1 MITFPFVGGERG
13 IEPEKIIYVQTDRR
27 LNVFHVSEGEKEVQ
41 YRLYKK
47 LDEIEGTLL
56 PYAFV
61 RCHRSYLINLRYVA
75 KVSNYLLTLKTGE
88 TFTIPRA
95 RYKWVKEQYVSWK
108 NVDDTH
114 SVLSGEWSGSE

>member
-1 MITFPFVGGERG
+1 MQYGLCKYLDG
-13 IEPEKIIYVQTDRR
+13 IEGSR
-27 LNVFHVSEGEKEVQ
+27 
-41 YRLYKK
+41 
-47 LDEIEGTLL
+47 L

-114 SVLSGEWSGSE
+114 SVLSGEWSGFE